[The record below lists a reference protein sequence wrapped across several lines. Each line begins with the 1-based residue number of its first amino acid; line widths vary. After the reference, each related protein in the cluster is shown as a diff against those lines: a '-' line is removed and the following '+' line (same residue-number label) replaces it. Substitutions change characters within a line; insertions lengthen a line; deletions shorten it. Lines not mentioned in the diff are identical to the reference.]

1 MDTWGGR
8 RKLLAKTF
16 MDAAKIIIAA
26 AFASEFF
33 LKFPFYSKFG
43 IFISLVVAIIISF
56 FVYPKGAD

>member
-1 MDTWGGR
+1 
-8 RKLLAKTF
+8 